1 MNVNLQ
7 TRKSVEK
14 RSDPETLQDKVETPG
29 YQDQKAEGGGA
40 FPGEVISAD

>member
-14 RSDPETLQDKVETPG
+14 RSGPETLQDKVETPG
-29 YQDQKAEGGGA
+29 YQDQKAVGGGA